1 MRPWSGVLALTLV
14 VRDEE
19 DVLPANLDY
28 HLAQGVDVVLAI
40 DHGSSDRT
48 PEILSDYERTGR
60 VRAFR
65 DEDRAHDQVTRV
77 NRLLRIAAEEHRA
90 DWVVHCDADEFWMPL
105 AGSLRDVLG
114 AVPERYGYIVAPRTN
129 FVPVDRTDGAFHERM
144 VLRERR
150 SVNLRGGD
158 LEPKV
163 AQRPA
168 AAKSVAPGNHS
179 LDDPVMDPAPDIG
192 ALEVLHFPN
201 RSFEQFE
208 RKVLNTGIGYELLED
223 RAPGIGIDQLKLLDL
238 QRQGELHD
246 HYAAQCADP
255 SEETR
260 QRVDAGELQVD
271 NRLQAFFA
279 AQPSRLEESGSLQ
292 EALRRAWLT
301 AGAREDALAASNKKI
316 DELAAELTTAHET
329 IGELV
334 QTLETIRSSHIM
346 RMSEPARRLYY
357 RIRPDS

>member
-1 MRPWSGVLALTLV
+1 MSPWSGVLALTLV

-28 HLAQGVDVVLAI
+28 HLAQGVDVVLVV

-48 PEILSDYERTGR
+48 PEILGEYEQTGR

-77 NRLLRIAAEEHRA
+77 NRLLRLAAEEHHA
-90 DWVVHCDADEFWMPL
+90 DWVIHGDADEFWMPL
-105 AGSLRDVLG
+105 VGSLRDVFA
-114 AVPERYGYIVAPRTN
+114 AVPERYGYVVAHRTN
-129 FVPVDRTDGAFHERM
+129 FVPVDRNSGAFHDRM

-150 SVNLRGGD
+150 SLNLRGDD

-168 AAKSVAPGNHS
+168 AATSVAPGNHS
-179 LDDPVMDPAPDIG
+179 LEQPVMDRAPDAG
-192 ALEVLHFPN
+192 LVEVLHFPI

-208 RKVLNTGIGYELLED
+208 RKVLNTGIGYELLRD
-223 RAPGIGIDQLKLLDL
+223 RAPGIGIDQLELLNM
-238 QRQGELHD
+238 QRQGKLHD
-246 HYAAQCADP
+246 YYRAQCADP
-255 SEETR
+255 SAT
-260 QRVDAGELQVD
+260 QPGVDVRALLVD
-271 NRLQAFFA
+271 DRLQAFFA
-279 AQPSRLEESGSLQ
+279 AQSPRLEESPSVQ
-292 EALRRAWLT
+292 ETLHLAWLA
-301 AGAREDALAASNKKI
+301 AGDREVASNTRI
-316 DELAAELTTAHET
+316 AELEAQLATAHESVA
-329 IGELV
+329 ELV

-357 RIRPDS
+357 RIRPGA